1 MEDFFLY
8 AAVDDGIRLRVEAAR
23 FGKNS
28 GEPNDKREFILI
40 PESAPSDASLRIRAC
55 ETEWDNASR
64 QASDIKCDDAG
75 G

>member
-1 MEDFFLY
+1 MEDFFCTDRCMTDRDR
-8 AAVDDGIRLRVEAAR
+8 VLRQLVLAKILGDA
-23 FGKNS
+23 
-28 GEPNDKREFILI
+28 NDKGEFILI